1 MWSWGLIVR
10 DIGNFKPVRFYM
22 IGYNTVLHSHFDEY
36 IYDYLNVEYKK
47 QAPEVFEE
55 PEKSWTCIDFPGPG
69 SVVGDSHKF
78 LSARFPHPTDVE
90 FEKFLKDNNRCYNDA
105 EYTERRLNYM
115 RNKAYVE
122 KVNKENRSYKLKLN
136 HLADRSEA
144 ELRALMGLKHSQNKN
159 YEGHKYTMSNAK
171 KPESIDWRELGAVT
185 PVKDQCMCG
194 SCWTFGTVGVLEG
207 QYYRKYG
214 KLEKFSEQ
222 NLLDCSWN
230 FGNNG
235 CNGGEDFRA
244 YGWMI
249 HNGGLMTDKDYG
261 RYLGID
267 GRCHFDESAA
277 AIKVTDYVLTKPFS
291 VEELE
296 DAVANVGPIS
306 VGVAVNKNFLFYAE
320 GVFDDETCSSAV
332 EDQAHAVLAVGYGTE
347 NGKDYWIIKNSWS
360 TWWGD
365 EGYIK
370 IARKGNICGVATS
383 PSYPIIA

>member
-1 MWSWGLIVR
+1 MSGR

-22 IGYNTVLHSHFDEY
+22 VGYNTVLHSHFDEY
-36 IYDYLNVEYKK
+36 IYDYISVEYVK

-78 LSARFPHPTDVE
+78 LAARFPHPADVE
-90 FEKFLKDNNRCYNDA
+90 FASFLKKNHLRYEGA
-105 EYTERRLNYM
+105 EYQERRMNFM

-122 KVNKENRSYKLKLN
+122 RVNSENRSYKLKLN

-144 ELRALMGLKHSQNKN
+144 ELRTLMGLKHSSNKD
-159 YEGHKYTMSNAK
+159 YEAHKYTMSNAK
-171 KPESIDWRELGAVT
+171 LPESIDWRELGAVT

-207 QYYRKYG
+207 QFFRKYG

-230 FGNNG
+230 FGNDG

-249 HNGGLMTDKDYG
+249 HNGGLMTDADYG
-261 RYLGID
+261 HYLGID
-267 GRCHFDESAA
+267 GRCHFDKSAA
-277 AIKVTDYVLTKPFS
+277 AIKVKDYVLTKPFS

-306 VGVAVNKNFLFYAE
+306 VGVAVNKDFLFYSE
-320 GVFDDETCSSAV
+320 GVFDDASCSSAV

-347 NGKDYWIIKNSWS
+347 NGKDYWLIKNSWS

-383 PSYPIIA
+383 PSYPIIE